1 MDDVTLGAG
10 SLAGRGVYAGRDFD
24 AGEVVVRYQLQP
36 LTIEEYE
43 ALPAGEEIFVHS
55 YGGRRYLY
63 PAPARFV
70 NHSDDPSC
78 FQDFDHGCDVA
89 LRPIAAGQQITI
101 DARQETARELDTFMI
116 TFVDVLGRRSTQG
129 LRGLLDKAVN
139 LWWDGCRVSGQD
151 AVIDGLLSAH
161 VLPLEEIDWLVGTGR
176 WEALCSAKA
185 GTAGTHLSMLLKILS
200 GNWQVVYLHLG

>member
-1 MDDVTLGAG
+1 MDDVTVGAG

-24 AGEVVVRYQLQP
+24 AGEVVVRYELQP

-78 FQDFDHGCDVA
+78 FQDFDQGCDVA
-89 LRPIAAGQQITI
+89 LRPIRAGQQITI

-116 TFVDVLGRRSTQG
+116 TFVDVLGHRCRQG
-129 LRGLLDKAVN
+129 LTGLLDKAVN
-139 LWWDGCRVSGQD
+139 LWWDGCRASGQD
-151 AVIDGLLSAH
+151 AVIDRLLSAQ
-161 VLPLEEIDWLVGTGR
+161 VLPLGEIEWLIGTGR
-176 WEALCSAKA
+176 WEALCSARA
-185 GTAGTHLSMLLKILS
+185 GAAGTHLSMLLKILS